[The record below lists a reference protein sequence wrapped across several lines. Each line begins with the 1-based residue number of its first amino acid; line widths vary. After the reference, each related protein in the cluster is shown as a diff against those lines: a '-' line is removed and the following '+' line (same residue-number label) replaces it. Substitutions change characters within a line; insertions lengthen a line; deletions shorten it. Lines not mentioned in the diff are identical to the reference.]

1 MRAKSSRKNGAGPSA
16 KKAIDPAF
24 LSLKI
29 EQHIGQ
35 KKKEDNLKGC
45 PLWRCSPQA
54 KILSLAAYKQA

>member
-1 MRAKSSRKNGAGPSA
+1 M
-16 KKAIDPAF
+16 AIGSAF

-45 PLWRCSPQA
+45 PLWRCPPRA